1 MIGLLVEQKEIGM
14 SMYEKTVGNIT
25 LTVSRNGAQLTDYE
39 YGCELRGLQG
49 SELMQDKAEHMTRL
63 RLSVEQ
69 LHDLRHMIDRALAA
83 VERERGR

>member
-1 MIGLLVEQKEIGM
+1 M

-49 SELMQDKAEHMTRL
+49 MRDLVQDKDEGMTRL

-83 VERERGR
+83 VERERGK